1 MSDRRTSTQDDA
13 KVTSDVIDAIAN
25 NLEVDQV
32 FDQDVIVDY
41 VKANLSP
48 EGVFGRSALEE
59 WAREN
64 GWEPAP

>member
-1 MSDRRTSTQDDA
+1 MSDRRTSVQDDA

-32 FDQDVIVDY
+32 FDQDEIVDY

-48 EGVFGRSALEE
+48 EDVFGRSALEE